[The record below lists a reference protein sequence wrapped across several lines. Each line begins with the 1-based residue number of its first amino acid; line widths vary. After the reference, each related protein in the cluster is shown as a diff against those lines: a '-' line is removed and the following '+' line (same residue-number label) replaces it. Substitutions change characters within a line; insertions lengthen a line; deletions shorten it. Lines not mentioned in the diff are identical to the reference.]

1 MEINQETQKE
11 ILSVLSVLNSMK
23 ESKPSAKALK
33 ENKDRLSLLV
43 MSLLPE
49 DAKENGGTI
58 QISDNAQ
65 LEVIPHEYSFFDV
78 RKFKAENPELH
89 DKYMESGVWFE
100 YKKKEA
106 SAPITQEEAE

>member
-1 MEINQETQKE
+1 MKTNQETQKE

-65 LEVIPHEYSFFDV
+65 LEVIPHEYSFFDIK
-78 RKFKAENPELH
+78 KFKAENPELH
-89 DKYMESGVWFE
+89 DKYMESGIWFE

-106 SAPITQEEAE
+106 SASTTQEDE